1 MDIEILKSELENCR
15 KSAEKGYA
23 LAAQKYGEIRETLRE
38 EENKLL
44 EAERKQNEF
53 SQVKNS
59 AIIAEQTEA
68 LTALKNRV
76 ENIGRDIIT
85 LHAQQKEFSIVIY
98 GRTMVGKSTLME
110 TLTHGDGKSIGKGAQ
125 RTTRDVRSY
134 YWNGLK
140 IIDVPGVCSFES
152 EQDDK
157 IALDAAKSADLV
169 LFLITDDAPQ
179 AAEAKALAQLR
190 KLGKPVLG
198 IVNVKMTFDINKKKL
213 ALRDLQRK
221 LADTERL
228 DDICTQFKDF
238 STKFNQEWQN
248 IPFVYTHLNAAFQ
261 AQPERGNDSEIYQVS
276 NFPQVE
282 NFILEKVCND
292 GKFLRVKTFIDGI
305 AVPMEKIIAAIYSR
319 AGNTLK
325 ESGIW
330 RNKQQQ
336 FNNWRVEF
344 LQDAEKRFSR
354 VSQDL
359 KSILDTEIDKF
370 AENHYEDK
378 DAAQNWQN
386 HVDKLNLP
394 KKFES
399 LLQELAEECNR
410 KRQSLSGEL
419 MQELNY
425 NFSQGMNLNS
435 LKIEGITDYKTG
447 AQVGAVLAA
456 IPLAF
461 LGPVG
466 IGAGILLNVGASF
479 FTDKQEKI
487 REAKAKLRKDLTA
500 PSHKMIDN
508 LQENVLKIFNE
519 QIANDVN
526 KFNDTLDNM
535 ANLLAKLGYTQTNF
549 AMVLGRKFNDLNI
562 ALLTNALEYSQP
574 PAEVEEIKEVEE
586 VVEEESRFSSF
597 FGGAKKM
604 LARAEKN
611 KNSFFDSVSKKFE
624 NVKLENLG
632 EAVEFIKHAG
642 ISAGVRF
649 LISGI
654 KFWARVPGEEFLI
667 VADKFDEDTEK
678 LSAILGNK
686 FVYIP
691 ILQAEKLEAAEKVLG
706 CKFFTVEFSF
716 DDTFFTKKV
725 AQVLIS
731 KEKVSDTNL
740 ALAQQIAEIP
750 IVRG

>member
-1 MDIEILKSELENCR
+1 MDIEILKSELANCR

-38 EENKLL
+38 EESKLL

-59 AIIAEQTEA
+59 ALIAEQTEA

-157 IALDAAKSADLV
+157 IALDAAKSSDLV

-190 KLGKPVLG
+190 RLGKPVLG
-198 IVNVKMTFDINKKKL
+198 IVNVKMTFDITKKKL

-228 DDICTQFKDF
+228 DDICTQFKEFDA
-238 STKFNQEWQN
+238 KFNQEWQN

-319 AGNTLK
+319 SCRTLT
-325 ESGIW
+325 ENWIW
-330 RNKQQQ
+330 RDKRKQ
-336 FNNWRVEF
+336 FKKWLAEF
-344 LQDAEKRFSR
+344 QENVAKRLCRAEKDF
-354 VSQDL
+354 
-359 KSILDTEIDKF
+359 KSLLDREIDKF
-370 AENHYEDK
+370 AENHYEDEK
-378 DAAQNWQN
+378 AAENWQK
-386 HVDKLNLP
+386 HFDKLNFP
-394 KKFES
+394 QKFQNQ
-399 LLQELAEECNR
+399 LQEFIDEFNR

-419 MQELNY
+419 MQELKY
-425 NFSQGMNLNS
+425 NFSGGMNLNE
-435 LKIEGITDYKTG
+435 LKMESITDYKTG
-447 AQVGAVLAA
+447 VQIGAAIAA

-500 PSHKMIDN
+500 PSYKRIDD
-508 LQENVLKIFNE
+508 LKENVVKIVEEKIIRDAANE
-519 QIANDVN
+519 FSDA
-526 KFNDTLDNM
+526 LYNM
-535 ANLLAKLGYTQTNF
+535 ANLLAKLGYTQNNL

-562 ALLTNALEYSQP
+562 ELLTNAIEYSQL
-574 PAEVEEIKEVEE
+574 PAPVEEVKEVEE
-586 VVEEESRFSSF
+586 VVEEESRLSGLLGS
-597 FGGAKKM
+597 AKK
-604 LARAEKN
+604 N
-611 KNSFFDSVSKKFE
+611 IDSRRKK
-624 NVKLENLG
+624 
-632 EAVEFIKHAG
+632 
-642 ISAGVRF
+642 
-649 LISGI
+649 
-654 KFWARVPGEEFLI
+654 
-667 VADKFDEDTEK
+667 
-678 LSAILGNK
+678 
-686 FVYIP
+686 
-691 ILQAEKLEAAEKVLG
+691 
-706 CKFFTVEFSF
+706 
-716 DDTFFTKKV
+716 
-725 AQVLIS
+725 
-731 KEKVSDTNL
+731 
-740 ALAQQIAEIP
+740 
-750 IVRG
+750 